1 MNETLYIVSPVLE
14 YYDSMGETMALKLM
28 YHLGK
33 EVSVRVFV
41 CMRVCVCVPA
51 MLNRQFT

>member
-33 EVSVRVFV
+33 EVSVCVYARL
-41 CMRVCVCVPA
+41 CVCTCHVE
-51 MLNRQFT
+51 QTIYVI